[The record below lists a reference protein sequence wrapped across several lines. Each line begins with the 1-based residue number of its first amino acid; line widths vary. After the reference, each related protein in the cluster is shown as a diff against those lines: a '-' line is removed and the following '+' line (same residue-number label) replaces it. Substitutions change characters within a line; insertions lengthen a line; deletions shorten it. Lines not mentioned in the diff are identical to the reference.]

1 MLKYEWTKSWN
12 MNELNFHS
20 TCWYINDQSWKY
32 KLLIFIICQA
42 TSCTPRRA
50 WPRCWATCRPR
61 CTTRPSTRSWRTGTR
76 SRSTTPST
84 SATAPPNTATSTR
97 CHPSHTVNNDTLEKW
112 SWLGSAVL
120 PFLLYIVC
128 KRTCT
133 STFVCVVDNETLQKP
148 FQHFFLFSCPF
159 IKSGLWCDKASHT
172 LLCIYL
178 LSLSLQTC
186 KQCLTTCRFK
196 HQTYSWKTKSLTSI
210 DTKCTI
216 LEEDIH
222 FYPLVF
228 DNTKEVFERTKDF
241 WW

>member
-84 SATAPPNTATSTR
+84 SATAPPSTATSTR
-97 CHPSHTVNNDTLEKW
+97 CTLPTQSHCQQWHFGEVKLAWFCCITF
-112 SWLGSAVL
+112 
-120 PFLLYIVC
+120 FLVC

-178 LSLSLQTC
+178 LSLSP
-186 KQCLTTCRFK
+186 
-196 HQTYSWKTKSLTSI
+196 
-210 DTKCTI
+210 DM
-216 LEEDIH
+216 
-222 FYPLVF
+222 
-228 DNTKEVFERTKDF
+228 
-241 WW
+241 